1 MLEKGIEKDPLFQEF
16 EPLLTPLGITIVDI
30 NRMEQGMTSAVSVVI
45 KTSDHEV
52 NVADCAKVYNLV
64 YPRLELKTGDRDLQ
78 LEVSTPGLQRNLR
91 DIYEFGLF
99 VGRRV
104 RVYDTARGAWVS
116 GIIASVDDAGV
127 TLDGTTVEDQT
138 ENLGTC
144 VVPYERIHK
153 AKLEYRWEDVP
164 HVQ

>member
-1 MLEKGIEKDPLFQEF
+1 MLQKGIENTPLFQEF
-16 EPLLTPLGITIVDI
+16 EPLLSPLGITIVDI
-30 NRMEQGMTSAVSVVI
+30 DRMEHGMTSAVSIII
-45 KTSDHEV
+45 KTADHEV
-52 NVADCAKVYNLV
+52 GVDDCAKVYNLV

-104 RVYDTARGAWVS
+104 RVYDTSRGAWIS
-116 GIIASVDDAGV
+116 GIIAQVDEAGV

-144 VVPYERIHK
+144 MVPYEQIHK

>member
-1 MLEKGIEKDPLFQEF
+1 MLQTGIEKEQLFQEF

-30 NRMEQGMTSAVSVVI
+30 NRTEHGMTSAVSIII
-45 KTSDHEV
+45 KTDDHEV
-52 NVADCAKVYNLV
+52 SVDDCAKVYNLV

-91 DIYEFGLF
+91 DVYEFGLF
-99 VGRRV
+99 IGRRV
-104 RVYDTARGAWVS
+104 RVYDDSRSAWIS
-116 GIIASVDDAGV
+116 GIIAAADAMSV
-127 TLDGTTVEDQT
+127 TLDGVTVEDQT

-144 VVPYERIHK
+144 VVPFEQIHK